1 MKEVE
6 TSSTFIAARAPV
18 LSSSGLTHAWLE
30 NCTNWCH
37 TMSPVMLFKSDCCRT
52 LQHFL
57 SLSECSPT
65 VRLHSSSTHSS
76 SSSFCSSCQAAGHW
90 GSRKAGWTCSLC
102 SRWPACRQI
111 KLDFCCRPR
120 RVSSS
125 APRVSAGSAGV
136 HDLSAALWS
145 PEQQP
150 GASCC
155 RWRRRK

>member
-1 MKEVE
+1 MVWEKKKKNTHTLPAVMKEVE
-6 TSSTFIAARAPV
+6 ISSTFFAARAPV
-18 LSSSGLTHAWLE
+18 LSLLL
-30 NCTNWCH
+30 
-37 TMSPVMLFKSDCCRT
+37 SPVMLFKSDCCRT

-65 VRLHSSSTHSS
+65 VRLHTSSAHSS
-76 SSSFCSSCQAAGHW
+76 SSSCCSSCQAAGSW
-90 GSRKAGWTCSLC
+90 GRRKAGWTCSLC
-102 SRWPACRQI
+102 SQRPACRQI

-125 APRVSAGSAGV
+125 ASRVSAGSAGV

-145 PEQQP
+145 TGQQP